1 MARRRAVFVSD
12 AGRWG
17 MAEPMT
23 QPDEGIV
30 AEQDALVA
38 TKLYVPLPR
47 PGFIARPRLADRLAE
62 GSGGALTLVSAP
74 AGFGKTALLAHWARG
89 LRRPVAWLSLDGGDN
104 DPARFWR
111 YVAAAMDVVRPGVAG
126 RVEALLGAAP
136 QPPVEGLVT
145 VLVNALVDLPD
156 EAILVVDDYHLIES
170 RSIHEGLLLLLER
183 RPPPLRLVVASRVD
197 PPLALARLRAR
208 GQLVELRAAE
218 LRFTPE
224 ETAALL
230 GAATGLELPPAS
242 LAALQAR
249 TEGWAA
255 GLQLAGLSLR
265 GRSDPAGFL
274 AGFSGSHRFVLDY
287 LAEEVLDRQ
296 PGHLRTFLLETS
308 VLSRLCG
315 ELCDAV
321 TGRTDGQALLEQV
334 ERANLFLVPLDEERR
349 WWRYHHLFADLLRA
363 RLERERP
370 ERLPALHRNA
380 ATWCEGHGLV
390 DDAIGHAVAAGDPG
404 WAAQLIE
411 RHAEEDFQR
420 GEGATVLRWL
430 RALPVEL
437 VRVRPQLSLAT
448 AIAVLVEGRSDPAAI
463 EPLLVDAERAP
474 ATDEPYQPSVG
485 RVASLLAN
493 VPAATAVVRAHLGYL
508 RRDAEATAAFA
519 RQAQAQLTEVDRSP
533 AAFADWY
540 LAMADWLDGR
550 LAEAEQAL
558 VRSVAERQAT
568 TGPERIPWPSSDL
581 GAVQHARGRLSA
593 AVGTFEQ
600 ALAVDNRTGRLHPL
614 AGLAH
619 IGVAGVLYERDQLD
633 TALDHLTE
641 GVEQLRQLGWAPGL
655 ASGLAWLAL
664 VRQAQGDDAGA
675 LAAVA
680 QADRAMPGAGVF
692 DARVNPLPALRAWVL
707 LAQGRIDEA
716 AGWARER
723 GLGEEDPLSYQRE
736 REYLV
741 FAQVL
746 LATGA
751 AHRARRLL
759 ERLQAAAAAQ
769 DRTGSRIEILALQAL
784 ALRAGDDED
793 AALAALASALELG
806 WAEGYVR
813 VFVDLGAPMAALF
826 GRLASGKRSRGLPAG
841 VPGAYLRRLA
851 AGFEQHATPSDH
863 RARRVPVV
871 VPGLIEQLSQR
882 EFEVLLL
889 MAAGRSNREI
899 ADELVVVVDT
909 AKKHVGRV
917 MDKLGAA
924 NRTQAVA
931 RARELGLLS

>member
-1 MARRRAVFVSD
+1 
-12 AGRWG
+12 

-47 PGFIARPRLADRLAE
+47 PGFIGRSRLADRLDQ
-62 GSGGALTLVSAP
+62 GRGGALTLVCAP
-74 AGFGKTALLAHWARG
+74 AGFGKTALLAHWARS
-89 LRRPVAWLSLDGGDN
+89 LQRPVAWLSLDGGDN

-111 YVAAAMDVVRPGVAG
+111 YVATALDGIHAGIAG
-126 RVEALLGAAP
+126 RVDALLRAAS
-136 QPPVEGLVT
+136 QPPLEGVVT

-156 EAILVVDDYHLIES
+156 EAVLVLDDYHLIQS
-170 RSIHEGLLLLLER
+170 PPIHDSLRLLLER
-183 RPPPLRLVVASRVD
+183 LPPPLRLVLASRGD

-208 GQLVELRAAE
+208 GQLVELRAE
-218 LRFTPE
+218 NLRFTPE

-230 GAATGLELPPAS
+230 REATGQELPPAS

-255 GLQLAGLSLR
+255 GLQLASLSLR
-265 GRSDPAGFL
+265 GRADPAGFL

-296 PGHLRTFLLETS
+296 AEHLRTFLLETS
-308 VLSRLCG
+308 VLARLSG
-315 ELCDAV
+315 PLCDAV
-321 TGRTDGQALLEQV
+321 TGRSDSQQLLEAI
-334 ERANLFLVPLDEERR
+334 ERANLFLVPLDDERR

-370 ERLPALHRNA
+370 ERLQALHRNA
-380 ATWCEGHGLV
+380 ATWCEDRGLV

-404 WAAQLIE
+404 WAARLVE
-411 RHAEEDFQR
+411 RQAEELLQR
-420 GEGATVLRWL
+420 GEGATVHRWL

-437 VRVRPQLSLAT
+437 VRVRPQLSLAK
-448 AIAVLVEGRSDPAAI
+448 AIAALVEGRPDLNEI
-463 EPLLVDAERAP
+463 EPLLEDAERASG
-474 ATDEPYQPSVG
+474 TGEPYQPSVG
-485 RVASLLAN
+485 RGGSLLAN
-493 VPAATAVVRAHLGYL
+493 VPAATAVVRAHLAYL

-519 RQAQAQLTEVDRSP
+519 RQAQAHLTEVDRSP
-533 AAFADWY
+533 RAFADWY
-540 LAMADWLDGR
+540 VAMADWLDGR
-550 LAEAEQAL
+550 LVQAERAL
-558 VRSVAERQAT
+558 ARSVAERQAT

-581 GAVQHARGRLSA
+581 GAVQHARGRLGA
-593 AVGTFEQ
+593 ALGSFQ
-600 ALAVDNRTGRLHPL
+600 RALAVDDQTGRQHPL

-619 IGVAGVLYERDQLD
+619 VGVAGVLYERDQLD
-633 TALDHLTE
+633 AALDHLTE
-641 GVEQLRQLGWAPGL
+641 GVGQLRRLGWAPGL
-655 ASGLAWLAL
+655 ANGLAWLAL
-664 VRQAQGDDAGA
+664 VRQAHGDDAGA
-675 LAAVA
+675 LEAID
-680 QADRAMPGAGVF
+680 QAERAMPGSGVF
-692 DARVNPLPALRAWVL
+692 EARVTPLPALRARLL
-707 LAQGRIDEA
+707 LAQGRIAEA
-716 AGWARER
+716 AAWARER
-723 GLGEEDPLSYQRE
+723 GLGEEDTLGYQSE

-759 ERLQAAAAAQ
+759 ERLHAPAVAQ
-769 DRTGSRIEILALQAL
+769 DRTGSLIEILVIQAL
-784 ALRAGDDED
+784 ALRACDDED
-793 AALAALASALELG
+793 AALAALASALQLG

-813 VFVDLGAPMAALF
+813 VFVDQGAAMAALF
-826 GRLASGKRSRGLPAG
+826 GRLASGKRGRAIPAG
-841 VPGAYLRRLA
+841 ISGAYLRQLVA
-851 AGFEQHATPSDH
+851 AFEQHGAPGDH
-863 RARRVPVV
+863 RARRGPVV
-871 VPGLIEQLSQR
+871 VAGLIEQLSER

-924 NRTQAVA
+924 NRTQAVT

>member
-1 MARRRAVFVSD
+1 
-12 AGRWG
+12 

-23 QPDEGIV
+23 QPGEGIGT
-30 AEQDALVA
+30 EQDALAA

-47 PGFIARPRLADRLAE
+47 PGFIGRSRLADRLDQGR
-62 GSGGALTLVSAP
+62 GSALTLVCAP
-74 AGFGKTALLAHWARG
+74 AGFGKTALLAHWARS
-89 LRRPVAWLSLDGGDN
+89 LQRPVAWLSLDGGDD

-111 YVAAAMDVVRPGVAG
+111 YVATAMDVVRPGVAG
-126 RVEALLGAAP
+126 RVEALLRAAP
-136 QPPVEGLVT
+136 QPPLEGLVT

-156 EAILVVDDYHLIES
+156 EAILVLDDYHLIGS
-170 RSIHEGLLLLLER
+170 RSIHDSLRLLLER
-183 RPPPLRLVVASRVD
+183 LPPPLRLVLASRGD

-208 GQLVELRAAE
+208 GQLVELRAE
-218 LRFTPE
+218 DLRFTPE
-224 ETAALL
+224 ESAALL
-230 GAATGLELPPAS
+230 GEATGQELPPGG

-255 GLQLAGLSLR
+255 GLQLASLSLR
-265 GRSDPAGFL
+265 GRADPAGFL
-274 AGFSGSHRFVLDY
+274 ASFSGSHRFVLDY

-296 PGHLRTFLLETS
+296 AEHLRTFLLETS
-308 VLSRLCG
+308 VLARLSG
-315 ELCDAV
+315 PLCDAV
-321 TGRTDGQALLEQV
+321 RGRSDSQELLEQV
-334 ERANLFLVPLDEERR
+334 ERANLFLVPLDDERR

-370 ERLPALHRNA
+370 ERLQALHRNA

-390 DDAIGHAVAAGDPG
+390 DDAIGHAVAAGDPW
-404 WAAQLIE
+404 WAARLVE
-411 RHAEEDFQR
+411 RNAEALLQR
-420 GEGATVLRWL
+420 GEGATVHRWL
-430 RALPVEL
+430 QALPAEL
-437 VRVRPQLSLAT
+437 VRARPQLSLAK
-448 AIAVLVEGRSDPAAI
+448 AIAALVEGRPDLDQI
-463 EPLLVDAERAP
+463 EPVLEDAERAP
-474 ATDEPYQPSVG
+474 GTGEPYQPSVG

-493 VPAATAVVRAHLGYL
+493 VPAGTALVRAYLAYL

-519 RQAQAQLTEVDRSP
+519 RQAQAQLTEVDRTQR
-533 AAFADWY
+533 AFADWY

-550 LAEAEQAL
+550 LAQAERAL
-558 VRSVAERQAT
+558 ASSVAERQAT

-581 GAVQHARGRLSA
+581 GAVQHARGRLGA
-593 AVGTFEQ
+593 ALGSFQ
-600 ALAVDNRTGRLHPL
+600 RALAVDDQTGRQHPL

-633 TALDHLTE
+633 GALDHLTE

-655 ASGLAWLAL
+655 ANGLAWLAL

-675 LAAVA
+675 LEAID
-680 QADRAMPGAGVF
+680 QADRAMPGSGVF
-692 DARVNPLPALRAWVL
+692 EARVSPLPALRAWLL
-707 LAQGRIDEA
+707 LAQGRIAEA
-716 AGWARER
+716 AGWARQR
-723 GLGEEDPLSYQRE
+723 GLGDEDPLSYQSE

-751 AHRARRLL
+751 AHSARRLL
-759 ERLQAAAAAQ
+759 ERLHAAAVAQ
-769 DRTGSRIEILALQAL
+769 DRTGSLIEILALEAP
-784 ALRAGDDED
+784 ALRACGDED
-793 AALAALASALELG
+793 AALAALASALDLG
-806 WAEGYVR
+806 WAEGHVR
-813 VFVDLGAPMAALF
+813 VFVDQGAAMAALF
-826 GRLASGKRSRGLPAG
+826 GRLASGKRGRAIPAG
-841 VPGAYLRRLA
+841 ISGDYLRRLA
-851 AGFEQHATPSDH
+851 AAFERHGAPGDH
-863 RARRVPVV
+863 RARRGPVAV
-871 VPGLIEQLSQR
+871 AGLIEQLSGR

-924 NRTQAVA
+924 NRTQAVT